1 MPGNII
7 HIFFEKFI
15 MNASKFVAVSAL
27 AILAAVASVA
37 AQADEADGS
46 QYASPVTSARTR
58 AEVKA
63 EAIAAVG
70 DRSQEL
76 AAMGTVTVQSKAVR
90 ADVRAQAAQALRTGQ
105 IPAGEASSSM

>member
-1 MPGNII
+1 
-7 HIFFEKFI
+7 
-15 MNASKFVAVSAL
+15 MNASKFAAVSAL
-27 AILAAVASVA
+27 AILAAVTSVA

-46 QYASPVTSARTR
+46 QYAGAVTSSRTR

-76 AAMGTVTVQSKAVR
+76 AAMGTVKVQSSSVR
-90 ADVRAQAAQALRTGQ
+90 AQVRAQAAEAVRLGQ
-105 IPAGEASSSM
+105 IPSGEAEM